1 MFLNL
6 THYVFQILWWM
17 IIIDNF
23 AEERSEWWR
32 ILEVSTPPITLGSSS
47 ATTHFF
53 LQGIEP
59 T

>member
-1 MFLNL
+1 MFLIL

-23 AEERSEWWR
+23 AEARSEWF
-32 ILEVSTPPITLGSSS
+32 STPPITLGSSS
-47 ATTHFF
+47 ATTHTF